1 MDNFYKRVITAIIGL
16 GVLGFAIYL
25 GGIFLNLL
33 FFLISIIAVF
43 ELYNAFFKLNI
54 KLQVLQIFVSTLFL
68 YFLLWLRVD
77 TSFSILLMV
86 SIGLLKTIFDDR
98 TNFTNFSYSLFAFIY
113 GSYLIS
119 LILKLQRTPYIYL
132 IFIIAFSTDTFAY
145 LVGMKFGK
153 HRLIERV
160 SPKKSVEGAIG
171 GVLGALLISLLYFRY
186 TSIDIDIYSI
196 LFVVVSS
203 IVGQIGDLAASKIKR
218 LAGIKDYS
226 NTLPGHGGILDR
238 FDSTIMITPLVY
250 GLFYINS
257 LF

>member
-1 MDNFYKRVITAIIGL
+1 MTELSKRIITAIIGIIIL
-16 GVLGFAIYL
+16 GIALYF

-33 FFLISIIAVF
+33 FFIISSIVVV
-43 ELYNAFFKLNI
+43 ELYNAFLKLNI
-54 KLQVLQIFVSTLFL
+54 KLQILQIFISTLFL
-68 YFLLWLRVD
+68 YLLLWLRVD
-77 TSFSILLMV
+77 VSFSILLMV
-86 SIGLLKTIFDDR
+86 SIGLLKTIFDDS
-98 TNFTNFSYSLFAFIY
+98 TNLTDFSYSLFAFIY

-145 LVGMKFGK
+145 LVGMNFGK
-153 HRLIERV
+153 HRLIERI

-171 GVLGALLISLLYFRY
+171 GVLGALLVSLIYFKY

-196 LFVVVSS
+196 LFVIISS

-218 LAGIKDYS
+218 LAGVKDYS
-226 NTLPGHGGILDR
+226 NILPGHGGMLDR